1 VSPVPAP
8 TTATAAPPVTTPPA
22 AAAPP
27 AAAQPVTSPPAAAP
41 PSSASAPPP
50 GATQPAAAP
59 AASPQASLERDRKAE
74 HIRLALDQR
83 MQLGVNYF
91 DEYRFGHAALP
102 EIDFDE
108 IDLAVEFL
116 GRRLAAPLLISS
128 MTGGTEAAG
137 LINRNLAA
145 GAERTRIAVGIGSQR
160 KALEDPAKADTFKV
174 REVAPSVPLLANL
187 GAVQLNYGLGIREC
201 RQAVEMI
208 GADALVLHLNPLQE
222 AIQPEGQRNFA
233 GLLPKMGEIAR
244 ALPVPVVA
252 KEIGCGIS
260 AATARALAGQGIRI
274 IDTAGVGGT
283 SWARIE
289 AQRAGDLDLGEV
301 FAGWGIPTPLS
312 IQEVRSAS
320 APTSMDG
327 GGDGD
332 GSDAG
337 GGITVIASGGIR
349 NGLDAAKAL
358 ALGAD
363 LVGMAFPFLQA
374 ATESPEKVVERV
386 ERIVLELKICMFC
399 LGVKTVAELRHA
411 GLRKGS

>member
-1 VSPVPAP
+1 VSPAPAQTTPP
-8 TTATAAPPVTTPPA
+8 TTAAAPAVAAPPSA
-22 AAAPP
+22 AARP
-27 AAAQPVTSPPAAAP
+27 TAAP
-41 PSSASAPPP
+41 PSSAPAPPP
-50 GATQPAAAP
+50 GATQPAASA

-74 HIRLALDQR
+74 HIRLALEQR

-91 DEYRFGHAALP
+91 DEYRFGHMALP
-102 EIDFDE
+102 EIDFDD

-208 GADALVLHLNPLQE
+208 GADALILHLNPLQE

-244 ALPVPVVA
+244 ALPVPVIA

-320 APTSMDG
+320 TSVDDG
-327 GGDGD
+327 
-332 GSDAG
+332 G

-374 ATESPEKVVERV
+374 ATESPEKVVAKV